1 MSNDTFAVASI
12 GFEDRDQNVLI
23 TVMALAKSRSPS
35 FDLFESLPDKK
46 WADIILVNADNPD
59 SISRWDKY
67 VKLNEKKGKVTSI
80 MLCTELP
87 PEDPDDPI
95 RYISRPLVATRLL
108 TLLEDIA
115 ISDHGFKA
123 PLVFEGEDMDVEE
136 IELEAATTFK
146 GAENEIKALVVD
158 DSLPVRIQMKK
169 ALQNIAGE
177 VDFAE
182 TGEKAQDFIE
192 KNVYDVIFLDVIL
205 PGVDGYDICKEIKQ
219 DPVKGNTPVIML
231 TSNSS
236 PADRVKGKLS
246 GCDTYLIKPL
256 RHDIFEAVVRE
267 YLDIDEAI

>member
-115 ISDHGFKA
+115 INDHGFKA

-136 IELEAATTFK
+136 IELEASTTFK

-158 DSLPVRIQMKK
+158 DSLPVRIQM
-169 ALQNIAGE
+169 
-177 VDFAE
+177 
-182 TGEKAQDFIE
+182 FID